1 MKKILPV
8 TYIVCLLLLT
18 ACTKKSSNTNAV
30 YIRIANEKGENFS
43 NFTLNA
49 AEFGGINSGDTSTY
63 ILYQNVLPIP
73 FANFIA
79 VNNNAQYIVDVVPT
93 PYLQTGKYIMK
104 VVSDTLPYRYQAS
117 FIKE

>member
-1 MKKILPV
+1 MKKSLPISFIACV
-8 TYIVCLLLLT
+8 LLLI
-18 ACTKKSSNTNAV
+18 ACTKKSSNTNTV
-30 YIRIANEKGENFS
+30 YIRIANATGGNFS

-49 AEFGGINSGDTSTY
+49 AEFGAITNGDTSKY
-63 ILYQNVLPIP
+63 IPCKNVLPIP

-79 VNNNAQYIVDVVPT
+79 VDNNALYIVDVVPT
-93 PYLQTGKYIMK
+93 PYLQTGKYLMK